1 MATSETGREGPG
13 SDVYRERNAPAA
25 VMTMIFMAISAVAC
39 GDGEATSVTTVA
51 VDGAVTPPTA
61 TPAATSPFPPPTAP
75 ATTTSQTPPT
85 SMTSAFAPIEM
96 TVTGVVISVDG
107 TLRATNSFTI
117 RLEDGSDLKLVPI
130 DGLLFDGVSPL
141 SHVRDH
147 LVSGSPVLVTYT
159 NTIEGPFLAIEI
171 GDAGGGEPSHGD

>member
-25 VMTMIFMAISAVAC
+25 VMTMIFMAVSAVAC
-39 GDGEATSVTTVA
+39 GDGTSVTTAARADAITPTTVA
-51 VDGAVTPPTA
+51 PAARPSPLPT
-61 TPAATSPFPPPTAP
+61 TPAPTTSETP
-75 ATTTSQTPPT
+75 AISTTTD
-85 SMTSAFAPIEM
+85 FAPIEA
-96 TVTGVVISVDG
+96 TVTGVVVSVDG
-107 TLRATNSFTI
+107 TLSVTNSFTI
-117 RLEDGSDLKLVPI
+117 RLEDGSDITLVPI
-130 DGLLFDGVSPL
+130 DGLLFDGVSSL

-171 GDAGGGEPSHGD
+171 GDAVGGEPSHGD